1 VAYKLEI
8 SGRAAKDIKALDTV
22 VQRRIA
28 SKLKFFITQED
39 PLSLARKLVNAKD
52 GDYWWRVGHYRV
64 VFDVE
69 GSTILILRIQH
80 RSEVYKD

>member
-1 VAYKLEI
+1 VPYKLEI
-8 SGRAAKDIKALDTV
+8 SGRAAKDIKALDVV

-39 PLSLARKLVNAKD
+39 PLSFAKKLVNAKD
-52 GDYWWRVGHYRV
+52 GDYRWRVGHYRA

-69 GSTILILRIQH
+69 DSTILLLRIQH